1 MPVFRYEAIDK
12 RGRNL
17 SGMMP
22 ALDESNLELKLK
34 SAGFWLIDAA
44 TERPP
49 AAMDKP
55 AQSDLGWRTMWGKRR
70 RRALIDFCTLMSF
83 QSKVGIPL
91 VQALEVASQD
101 CEDVQFRRVLAGL
114 QHHIESGLLFYEA
127 LEKYPRLFT
136 PHFVSVIRAGEMSS
150 KLPET
155 FDDLREYLEW
165 VDQVIAEMRQAS
177 LYPLIVTT
185 VIFAFVLFL
194 FTFIIPRFATLLTS
208 LKIPL
213 PLLTQI
219 IFALSDFVKAT
230 WWLWLLGLL
239 AVTLGVPLGRRLSR
253 RFALW
258 LDRLKLNLPIFGP
271 LNLMLALS
279 RFTHNF
285 AILYRAGIP
294 ILQSLNLC
302 QGLVGSL
309 VVEDAVAGVHEDVKT
324 GSTISEALRRQ
335 PIFPPMLLRMVVMGE
350 TTGNLDAALE
360 NVSEYYNEIIPR
372 RIKKIFTV
380 LEPAL
385 MLALIFVVGAV
396 ALSIYLPSLALMGNI
411 R

>member
-1 MPVFRYEAIDK
+1 
-12 RGRNL
+12 
-17 SGMMP
+17 
-22 ALDESNLELKLK
+22 
-34 SAGFWLIDAA
+34 
-44 TERPP
+44 
-49 AAMDKP
+49 
-55 AQSDLGWRTMWGKRR
+55 MWGKRR

-114 QHHIESGLLFYEA
+114 RHHIESGLLFYEA

-208 LKIPL
+208 LKVPL

-239 AVTLGVPLGRRLSR
+239 AVTVGVPLGRRLSR

-396 ALSIYLPSLALMGNI
+396 ALSIYLPILALMGNI
-411 R
+411 K